1 MTRCRNNLPALT
13 ASEKS
18 AECIMYRQLLRVT
31 TLVPPRDAAH
41 HTARYG
47 TIKLLWL
54 FGHSQDAGSATP
66 AGGRLDRVHT
76 PLMKPQRL
84 MYSPTR
90 SRRLNEML
98 GLIVLVVAGLL
109 LLALVSYTPSDPS
122 FNSVGDGAGTHLAHN
137 WTGLVGAYSADLL
150 LQTLGIAIFF
160 VPLALLRIGL
170 SWIRSQRVGSTKAKV
185 AGILLWLIFAPA
197 LIALMPGEMLWRH
210 ALPIS
215 GIEGTIL
222 AGGLIHFVNYP
233 GAMILCGLMV
243 ALSLYLTTTFLL
255 ANAGSWFTAHFGFI
269 RSLSDR
275 YAAWKSKRRGAAD
288 EEFDEAFASKREIAA
303 AMARKQEAGEGDA
316 ARNGSLLS
324 SFFGWFGRRNR
335 KQEDESDATVSQGP
349 EVNDEP
355 ASVWQTMPRT
365 LVDAAP
371 MTGLHVAAAAAA
383 PYAAQLAAAAAPLR
397 SAQAAGAV
405 ETPSAAE
412 VEDDGWLNAPERRTP
427 PPILAMPKASHV
439 AMPEPPPA
447 RIPTLKPV
455 QTVGLPPMPSPMQD
469 IAAQNIAFGKRAD
482 ADQRAVA
489 ITPKSVRGYK
499 LPPSS
504 LLYKSEEHAQ
514 VRENELREEARVLV
528 EKCGEFGVDG
538 SVEQINPGPVVT
550 TFEFRPDAGVKYSRV
565 TGLADDLCLAMAAES
580 ILIER
585 MPGKSTVGIQV
596 PNHERETIWLRDVV
610 ECENFAQSKSKL
622 AIALGKDISGRIVI
636 GDLASMPHVLIA
648 GSTGSGKS
656 VAINAMIMSVLFKST
671 PEQVRMILVD
681 PKRVELGMYEGIP
694 HLFTPIITEA
704 KLAANAL
711 RNAVRE
717 MERRLKLLA
726 ANHVRNI
733 DQFNKL
739 FENGSEY
746 LFADVNQE
754 PLPYIMIIIDEL
766 ADLMMLDRANVEE
779 AITRLAQMAR
789 AVGIHLVLATQRP
802 SVDVITGLIKA
813 NVPTRMSFRLATKV
827 DSRTIIDSNGAESLL
842 GRGDML
848 FLPPG
853 TSRLQRVHAPFVTEK
868 EIAAVTEFW
877 KAQGEAEY
885 VHGFLEG
892 PKDEKS
898 SEGGSSGDGEE
909 DDALFDDAV
918 RLVFEFGKASTSL
931 LQRRL
936 RIGYG
941 RAAHLIDMMERD
953 GLVGP
958 ADGSKPREI
967 LKSPSY
973 FSEVDAST
981 R

>member
-1 MTRCRNNLPALT
+1 
-13 ASEKS
+13 
-18 AECIMYRQLLRVT
+18 
-31 TLVPPRDAAH
+31 
-41 HTARYG
+41 
-47 TIKLLWL
+47 
-54 FGHSQDAGSATP
+54 
-66 AGGRLDRVHT
+66 
-76 PLMKPQRL
+76 MKPQRL
-84 MYSPTR
+84 VYSPTR

-98 GLIVLVVAGLL
+98 GLIVLVSAGLL

-122 FNSVGDGAGTHLAHN
+122 FNTVGGGAGGRLAHN
-137 WTGLVGAYSADLL
+137 WTGMLGAYASDLL
-150 LQTLGIAIFF
+150 LQTVGIAIFF
-160 VPLALLRIGL
+160 MPLAAIRIGI
-170 SWIRSQRVGSTKAKV
+170 SWMRSQRVGSTKAKV
-185 AGILLWLIFAPA
+185 AGIVLWLIFAPA
-197 LIALMPGEMLWRH
+197 LISLMPGELLWRH
-210 ALPIS
+210 ALPIG

-222 AGGLIHFVNYP
+222 SGELIHFINYP
-233 GAMILCGLMV
+233 GTLIVCGLMV
-243 ALSLYLTTTFLL
+243 ALSLYLTTSFLL
-255 ANAGSWFTAHFGFI
+255 ANAGGWFTSHFGFL
-269 RSLSDR
+269 RNLSDK
-275 YAAWKSKRRGAAD
+275 YAAWKNKRSGAD
-288 EEFDEAFASKREIAA
+288 EEDFDEAFASKREIAA
-303 AMARKQEAGEGDA
+303 AMARRQEQSEGEAA
-316 ARNGSLLS
+316 ARNGTLLS
-324 SFFGWFGRRNR
+324 SVLGWFGRWKR
-335 KQEDESDATVSQGP
+335 KQHEDEETGVGQGLGP
-349 EVNDEP
+349 SDEP

-365 LVDAAP
+365 QVDAAP
-371 MTGLHVAAAAAA
+371 VTGLHVAAAAAA

-397 SAQAAGAV
+397 NGPTEVLPFTEAAGSS
-405 ETPSAAE
+405 ESAR
-412 VEDDGWLNAPERRTP
+412 EDDGWLDAPERRTP
-427 PPILAMPKASHV
+427 APILSMPKASHV

-447 RIPTLKPV
+447 RVPKSV
-455 QTVGLPPMPSPMQD
+455 ELPPMPSPMAD

-482 ADQRAVA
+482 ADMQAVA
-489 ITPKSVRGYK
+489 IVPKSVRGYK

-538 SVEQINPGPVVT
+538 NVEQINPGPVVT

-610 ECENFAQSKSKL
+610 ECESFAQSKSKL

-636 GDLASMPHVLIA
+636 GDLASMPHILIA

-656 VAINAMIMSVLFKST
+656 VAINAMIMSVLYKST

-746 LFADVNQE
+746 LFEDVNQE

-898 SEGGSSGDGEE
+898 GEGMAEDSAE

-967 LKSPSY
+967 LKAPTY
-973 FSEVDAST
+973 FSEVDAT
-981 R
+981 LR